1 MKKYFIHII
10 CLILT
15 TIFVS
20 CNTNIIDETN
30 ETGTV
35 SNVRVAVGEDYIGKT
50 LSTSADEIA
59 IVNGTPEVR
68 ANSNKSVQTF
78 VVNDGEN
85 VYMMARTPIK
95 GNSQVVIDAKSTALA
110 MVTMYP
116 LFSSIDADGYKEIVN
131 VIESS
136 EKYPALCSEVSKVIS
151 EKKALYDV
159 ENENLLK
166 AFSNLI
172 EDLCT
177 DVEDEVYGDTL
188 VVIANQNLVSTRA
201 TYESARLD
209 PTYIDA
215 DITGNKLTLRTVGL
229 TPSYFGTVR
238 YAGGG
243 STNLAVK
250 SRADFGGLDL
260 FTKTVGN
267 WRYGDPMTYTF
278 NNDGEYYFNFSRM
291 TPEATADFYLRLANC
306 LLTSL
311 GLDLGND
318 AIQEIGNSIS
328 RAMINAGSGVNDQV
342 MDPME
347 WVGIAYNATLE
358 QLKTGSFFGH
368 GVSES
373 FIFGAKFLAGSLNW
387 YNRIKGIGNAAIRL
401 AFAVSAPETFSF
413 CLCNYNN
420 QVTTCTEASIEKI
433 RGDEQTGYANQKL
446 LEPLTVYVK
455 TIDENGMYVESNN
468 YHRVKYEVTKGGGK
482 VASDLVSVS
491 RDNIASVEW
500 TLGESGEQEVRAVV
514 INIITEKEISEP
526 VYFKANLEKAEIT
539 VRLDWSQHSGNT
551 DIDLHVID
559 PNGDRICFY
568 QMTSPSGGYLDRD
581 DRHGPGPEHIHWDN
595 APAGTYKIYVHYYP
609 NEDEDKSVVS
619 YKVSVT
625 ADGVTYRPATG
636 SIAYD
641 QMIPVGQFTIGP
653 STRASVL
660 DATETPETIVI
671 PKKK

>member
-1 MKKYFIHII
+1 MKKNICFVLFLLVSFI
-10 CLILT
+10 
-15 TIFVS
+15 FYS
-20 CNTNIIDETN
+20 CNTNIIDGTTN
-30 ETGTV
+30 TTGV
-35 SNVRVAVGEDYIGKT
+35 SNVKIVVGDEYIGKT

-59 IVNGTPEVR
+59 IANGISEIR
-68 ANSNKSVQTF
+68 ANSNKGVQTF
-78 VVNDGEN
+78 VINDGEN
-85 VYMMARTPIK
+85 VFLMARTPIRS
-95 GNSQVVIDAKSTALA
+95 NSQVVMDAKSTTLA

-116 LFSSIDADGYKEIVN
+116 LFSSIDADGYKDIVE

-136 EKYPALCSEVSKVIS
+136 EKYPALYREVSKVIS
-151 EKKALYDV
+151 ENKNLYDV
-159 ENENLLK
+159 NNENLLK

-172 EDLCT
+172 EDICT
-177 DVEDEVYGDTL
+177 DVEENVYGDTL
-188 VVIANQNLVSTRA
+188 VTIANQNLAATRS

-229 TPSYFGTVR
+229 TPSYFGTVK

-243 STNLAVK
+243 TTNLAVK

-291 TPEATADFYLRLANC
+291 TPEATADFYLRIANC

-311 GLDLGND
+311 GLELGND

-347 WVGIAYNATLE
+347 WVGIAYNATLQ

-368 GVSES
+368 GISES
-373 FIFGAKFLAGSLNW
+373 FIFSARFLAGSLNW
-387 YNRIKGIGNAAIRL
+387 YNRIKGIGNAATRL

-413 CLCNYNN
+413 CLCSYNN
-420 QVTTCTEASIEKI
+420 QVTTCSEASIEKI
-433 RGDEQTGYANQKL
+433 RGDEQKGYANQKL

-455 TIDENGMYVESNN
+455 TKDENGMYVESSN

-482 VASDLVSVS
+482 VASDLVSVAH
-491 RDNIASVEW
+491 DGTASVEW
-500 TLGESGEQEVRAVV
+500 TLGKSGEQEVRAVV
-514 INIITEKEISEP
+514 IDIITEKEISEP

-539 VRLDWSQHSGNT
+539 VRLDWSQHSGDT

-559 PNGDRICFY
+559 PNGDWIYFG

-581 DRHGPGPEHIHWDN
+581 DRHGPGPEHIHWDS

-609 NEDEDKSVVS
+609 NGDEDKSVVS

-625 ADGVTYRPATG
+625 ADGVTYKPATG
-636 SIAYD
+636 AIAYD
-641 QMIPVGQFTIGP
+641 QMIPVGQFTVGT
-653 STRASVL
+653 STRSAIDL
-660 DATETPETIVI
+660 KATNTPVNFVI
-671 PKKK
+671 PKK

>member
-1 MKKYFIHII
+1 M
-10 CLILT
+10 LT
-15 TIFVS
+15 TLIIA
-20 CNTNIIDETN
+20 CNTNIIDETAG
-30 ETGTV
+30 TSTV
-35 SNVRVAVGEDYIGKT
+35 SSVKVQVGDEYIGKT
-50 LSTSADEIA
+50 LSTSADEIT
-59 IVNGTPEVR
+59 ITNGTSEIR
-68 ANSNKSVQTF
+68 SNSNKSVQTF

-85 VYMMARTPIK
+85 VYLMARTPIR
-95 GNSQVVIDAKSTALA
+95 GNSQVVLDAKSTALA

-116 LFSSIDADGYKEIVN
+116 LFSSIDADGYKDIVG

-151 EKKALYDV
+151 QNRNLYDV
-159 ENENLLK
+159 ENEDLLK

-177 DVEDEVYGDTL
+177 DVEEEVYGDTL
-188 VVIANQNLVSTRA
+188 VVIANQNLASTRA
-201 TYESARLD
+201 TYKSARLD

-243 STNLAVK
+243 TTNIAVK

-347 WVGIAYNATLE
+347 WVGIAYNAILE

-368 GVSES
+368 GVSDS
-373 FIFGAKFLAGSLNW
+373 FIFGAKFLGGSINW
-387 YNRIKGIGNAAIRL
+387 YNRIKGIGNAATRL

-420 QVTTCTEASIEKI
+420 QVTTCTEASIEKSGGG
-433 RGDEQTGYANQKL
+433 GDEQNGYSKQKL

-455 TIDENGMYVESNN
+455 TVDENGMYVESSN
-468 YHRVKYEVTKGGGK
+468 YHRVKYEVTKGGGN
-482 VASDLVSVS
+482 VASDIVSVS
-491 RDNIASVEW
+491 RDNTASVEW
-500 TLGESGEQEVRAVV
+500 TLGESGDQEVRAVV
-514 INIITEKEISEP
+514 IDIITEKEISEP

-539 VRLDWSQHSGNT
+539 IRLDWSQHSGNT

-581 DRHGPGPEHIHWDN
+581 DTHGPGSEHIHWNN
-595 APAGTYKIYVHYYP
+595 APAGTYQIYVHYYP

-619 YKVSVT
+619 YKVSVN

-636 SIAYD
+636 SIVYN
-641 QMIPVGQFTIGP
+641 QMIPVGQFTIGN
-653 STRASVL
+653 STRSSSRAL
-660 DATETPETIVI
+660 DVTDTPQTIVV